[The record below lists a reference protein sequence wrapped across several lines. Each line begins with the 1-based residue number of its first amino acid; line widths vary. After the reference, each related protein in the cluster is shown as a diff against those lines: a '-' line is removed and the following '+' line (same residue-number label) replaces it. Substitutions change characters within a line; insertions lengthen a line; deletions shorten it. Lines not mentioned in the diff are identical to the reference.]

1 MTTEGTPF
9 LGLDDIQAGV
19 SPSGLSLM
27 SRPISCSA
35 SMTCAPDAK
44 CCGGYFRKSRHEKPF
59 ACRNRGEGRS
69 VGVYSDL
76 GFDHTIVLRRNDAP
90 WACFI
95 RGMCFMLKDTEKN
108 SPTGIS
114 TDEVT
119 LC

>member
-1 MTTEGTPF
+1 MK
-9 LGLDDIQAGV
+9 
-19 SPSGLSLM
+19 SLL
-27 SRPISCSA
+27 RVVIA
-35 SMTCAPDAK
+35 
-44 CCGGYFRKSRHEKPF
+44 
-59 ACRNRGEGRS
+59 GEGRS

-76 GFDHTIVLRRNDAP
+76 GFDHTIVLWRNDAP

-95 RGMCFMLKDTEKN
+95 RGMCFMLKGTEKN